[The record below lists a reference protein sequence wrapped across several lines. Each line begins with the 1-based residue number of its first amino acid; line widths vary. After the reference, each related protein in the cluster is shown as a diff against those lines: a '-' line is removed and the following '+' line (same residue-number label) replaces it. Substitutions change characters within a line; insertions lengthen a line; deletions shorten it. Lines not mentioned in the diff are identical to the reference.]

1 MRKFILAMLTAMLA
15 FAPLLARAEG
25 PSYSFLDAGYV
36 VTDIDDFDDEADGY
50 LLRGSF
56 EFVENWF
63 LYARYLDQ
71 SVEVFGTDV
80 DATQMALGVGY
91 AWPLTDAMD
100 LYGKVG
106 YTEAEVDASGMGS
119 FDDDGYEL
127 SLGLRGNVMEQL
139 ELEGAVNY
147 TDLSDTGDSTALG
160 IAARWYFVEQFAVG
174 VEGEFSDD
182 ATSYGI
188 GVRWNFGG
196 L

>member
-127 SLGLRGNVMEQL
+127 SLGVRGNVMEQL